1 MIQTKIPHGVLS
13 GELTRE
19 KGKMIAEI
27 RATLYDNEKLLN
39 VQPCARMEY
48 DIIEQALTISIWKD
62 RNGDA
67 PFETIKL
74 DAPFPMLVEGDEKG
88 MYGELVSGALQITVG
103 PDKTYPGI
111 CMEFLHP
118 EDETS
123 EHLSVPT
130 VVMECITATG
140 AIRALVWRNPWHE
153 DYTDEYILFGD
164 DD

>member
-39 VQPCARMEY
+39 LQPCARMEY
-48 DIIEQALTISIWKD
+48 DVMEQTPTISIWEN
-62 RNGDA
+62 RNSNV
-67 PFETIKL
+67 PFKTIRL
-74 DAPFPMLVEGDEKG
+74 DAPFPMMVEGDENG
-88 MYGELVSGALQITVG
+88 MHGELVSGVLQMTVG
-103 PDKTYPGI
+103 GDKTYPGI

-118 EDETS
+118 EDEKS
-123 EHLSVPT
+123 KHLSVPT

-140 AIRALVWRNPWHE
+140 AIRALVWRNPWNE
-153 DYTDEYILFGD
+153 DYTDAYILFGD

>member
-48 DIIEQALTISIWKD
+48 DVMEQTLIISIWKD

-67 PFETIKL
+67 PLKTTIQK
-74 DAPFPMLVEGDEKG
+74 APFPMMVEGDEKG
-88 MYGELVSGALQITVG
+88 MYGELVSGVLQMTVG

-123 EHLSVPT
+123 KYLSVPT

-140 AIRALVWRNPWHE
+140 AIRALVWRNPWNE